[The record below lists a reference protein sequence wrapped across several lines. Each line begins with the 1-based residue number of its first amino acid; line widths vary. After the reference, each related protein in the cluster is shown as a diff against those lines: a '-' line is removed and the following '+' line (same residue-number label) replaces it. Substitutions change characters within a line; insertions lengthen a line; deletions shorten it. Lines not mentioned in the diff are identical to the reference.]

1 MSEETPRLPKLEY
14 FKLRLAQAEARGDKR
29 KAKYYEGRISE
40 MTEQKSRSLTKKEA
54 EDLFLRAIAAMNQHL
69 NLQKVLMVPL
79 SDDLKQCASAL
90 HELKDYFTPRTDKL

>member
-69 NLQKVLMVPL
+69 
-79 SDDLKQCASAL
+79 KQCASAL